1 MKILDKEKLHLWQL
15 SPLCIIIH
23 VYFLTYCRIT
33 ALHLCVSSYCAANDS
48 VLCLQ
53 TSAPS
58 CVSVPP
64 ASAPPRGHH
73 RPPSWAP
80 YAVHLP
86 TSTVLHVGINAFMS
100 SLVSQFIPPSPLPT
114 VSTCAYF
121 YPFIS
126 LAKKKKKFFFFE
138 NQVCGETGQCPRVE
152 NIACSCS
159 FRTYVLWA
167 ARHITHEL
175 KNLYI

>member
-1 MKILDKEKLHLWQL
+1 MGLNLTSSSCQYWMTFMKILDKEKLHLWQL

-126 LAKKKKKFFFFE
+126 LAKKKKIFFFFFLK
-138 NQVCGETGQCPRVE
+138 TKYVE
-152 NIACSCS
+152 KLGS
-159 FRTYVLWA
+159 VLVL
-167 ARHITHEL
+167 RI
-175 KNLYI
+175 

>member
-1 MKILDKEKLHLWQL
+1 M
-15 SPLCIIIH
+15 
-23 VYFLTYCRIT
+23 TYCRIT
-33 ALHLCVSSYCAANDS
+33 ALHFCVSSCCAANDS
-48 VLCLQ
+48 VVCLQ
-53 TSAPS
+53 TSTPS
-58 CVSVPP
+58 WVSV
-64 ASAPPRGHH
+64 PPRGHH

-80 YAVHLP
+80 YAVHVP
-86 TSTVLHVGINAFMS
+86 TSTVLHMVINAFMS

-114 VSTCAYF
+114 VSTCIYF

-126 LAKKKKKFFFFE
+126 LAKKKFFFFFE

-152 NIACSCS
+152 NIACPCS
-159 FRTYVLWA
+159 LRTYVLWA